1 MSCLQVSVSV
11 LPLELKPLVIIH
23 NTPLNLQVSALPLVI
38 LPVVKTYDKSLN
50 LQVNNVTNHLKVT
63 CGIVCSIED
72 VHYLSVSPEEV
83 QWITPDTGIIYTVES
98 DTSWSIL
105 VN

>member
-11 LPLELKPLVIIH
+11 LPLSLRPKVSRHDTPINLK
-23 NTPLNLQVSALPLVI
+23 VSDV
-38 LPVVKTYDKSLN
+38 S
-50 LQVNNVTNHLKVT
+50 NHLKVT
-63 CGIVCSIED
+63 CGIVCSIGD
-72 VHYLSVSPEEV
+72 VHYLRVSPEEV

-98 DTSWSIL
+98 DTNWSIL

>member
-11 LPLELKPLVIIH
+11 LPLELKPLCIIH

-38 LPVVKTYDKSLN
+38 KPVVKTYDKSLN

-63 CGIVCSIED
+63 CGIVCSIGD
-72 VHYLSVSPEEV
+72 VHYLRVSPEEV
-83 QWITPDTGIIYTVES
+83 QWITPDMDVIYTVES